1 MDKVPTGPI
10 SIVSDSYDIFNMV
23 EHIMGEELKEK
34 VNISLFYVD
43 WSLFLNKNMNVNDC
57 LIKVFI

>member
-34 VNISLFYVD
+34 VNIALFYVD
-43 WSLFLNKNMNVNDC
+43 
-57 LIKVFI
+57 

>member
-1 MDKVPTGPI
+1 MIKYFMLYRYIMDKVPTGPI

-34 VNISLFYVD
+34 VNITLFYVD
-43 WSLFLNKNMNVNDC
+43 
-57 LIKVFI
+57 